1 MKSQWPDIYT
11 LLCYL
16 CYVNIERKNLC
27 STDKAV
33 LRLLD
38 VTEKKNKSRIGLV
51 TVWGKC
57 ST

>member
-16 CYVNIERKNLC
+16 CYVNIERKK
-27 STDKAV
+27 S
-33 LRLLD
+33 LLHRQGSAEITGCD
-38 VTEKKNKSRIGLV
+38 RKKNKSRIGLV